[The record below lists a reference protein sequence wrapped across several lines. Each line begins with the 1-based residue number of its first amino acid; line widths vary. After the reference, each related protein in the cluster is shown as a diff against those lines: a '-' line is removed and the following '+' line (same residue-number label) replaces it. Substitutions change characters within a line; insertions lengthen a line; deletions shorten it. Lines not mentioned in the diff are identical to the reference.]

1 MIQAGHVYVLRDQ
14 GCVCALDFRGE
25 CGGDVQTCTRARPAA
40 AEARVAGR
48 APRRPR
54 TGRRARDRPGPRL
67 TLRDWRAP
75 YYKEVYNVTMN
86 GYSGGHRRRRADI
99 RPGDGGGELSG
110 RNNNKR
116 SLGKREK
123 YVEKICRENMPPAPG
138 RSRTWRRAGAPR
150 AGRRAGGGPPPPD
163 PGRTQAPRFTR
174 PVVVRCAPSDRG

>member
-1 MIQAGHVYVLRDQ
+1 MS
-14 GCVCALDFRGE
+14 CVTKGVSVRWIFVVNAE
-25 CGGDVQTCTRARPAA
+25 ATCRRARARPAAA

-123 YVEKICRENMPPAPG
+123 YGEKICRENMPPAPG
-138 RSRTWRRAGAPR
+138 RSRTAPR
-150 AGRRAGGGPPPPD
+150 WRPRGP
-163 PGRTQAPRFTR
+163 
-174 PVVVRCAPSDRG
+174 S